1 MFPLVFYETKRNERG
16 NVKETV
22 GVDYYLNGSR
32 NKTPKKYYASSNGTE
47 IALQL

>member
-1 MFPLVFYETKRNERG
+1 MMYPLVFYETKRNERG

-22 GVDYYLNGSR
+22 GVDYLNGSR